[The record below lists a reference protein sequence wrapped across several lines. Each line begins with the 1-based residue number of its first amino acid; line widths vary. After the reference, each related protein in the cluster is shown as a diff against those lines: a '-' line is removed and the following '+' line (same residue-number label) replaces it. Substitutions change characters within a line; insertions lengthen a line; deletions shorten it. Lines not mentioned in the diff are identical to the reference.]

1 MKLLLKD
8 FLYNLKMY
16 FKFVAK
22 LGFKDLF
29 LNILLLFFLLI
40 LGAFAYIPVGL
51 VSDLIRTF
59 LSSFV
64 SFNDIVGAL
73 YDWFF
78 AVIAAVCSI
87 LLFAYLFN
95 NRFDFKNN
103 KVVPVEGTHHF
114 ERKEEPKPEEK
125 EKEKDNTDLD
135 LPKEKE
141 E

>member
-1 MKLLLKD
+1 MKSMFKD

-29 LNILLLFFLLI
+29 INILILLLLVV
-40 LGAFAYIPVGL
+40 LGAFAYIPIGL
-51 VSDLIRTF
+51 VQDLIRSLVST
-59 LSSFV
+59 FV
-64 SFNDIVGAL
+64 SFNPTSGAI
-73 YDWFF
+73 YDWVF
-78 AVIAAVCSI
+78 AIIAAICSI
-87 LLFAYLFN
+87 MLFAYLFN
-95 NRFDFKNN
+95 NRFDFRNK

-114 ERKEEPKPEEK
+114 ERKEEEKKQEEPKEEV
-125 EKEKDNTDLD
+125 DID